1 MTKDINV
8 LVADDHELLREGLAQ
23 FLENCDGIH
32 VVGMAQDGQEA
43 LELCARLKPDVVL
56 MDIRMPRM
64 DGITAT
70 RLIRKDYPDIHVVIL
85 ASDPYDP
92 ENENP
97 YSAGASSV
105 LLKHVSIDEI
115 STALRKAAAVDPDEL
130 PPDDLPPDKT

>member
-1 MTKDINV
+1 VTKDINV

-32 VVGMAQDGQEA
+32 VIGTAGDGQEA
-43 LELCARLKPDVVL
+43 LDMCARLNPDVVV

-70 RLIRKDYPDIHVVIL
+70 RLIRQQFADIRVVIL

-92 ENENP
+92 DNENP
-97 YSAGASSV
+97 YSAGASSI
-105 LLKHVSIDEI
+105 LLKHVSINEI
-115 STALRKAAAVDPDEL
+115 STALRKAVAEAPDKL
-130 PPDDLPPDKT
+130 PPQ

>member
-1 MTKDINV
+1 VAKDINV
-8 LVADDHELLREGLAQ
+8 LVADDHGLLREGLAQ

-32 VVGMAQDGQEA
+32 VVGTAQDGQEA
-43 LELCARLKPDVVL
+43 LDLCRRLKPDVVL

-70 RLIRKDYPDIHVVIL
+70 RLIRQQFSNIRVVIL

-92 ENENP
+92 DNENP
-97 YSAGASSV
+97 HSAGASSV

-115 STALRKAAAVDPDEL
+115 SQALRKAA
-130 PPDDLPPDKT
+130 DLNPE

>member
-1 MTKDINV
+1 MAKDINV

-23 FLENCDGIH
+23 FLENCDNIH
-32 VVGMAQDGQEA
+32 VVGVAQDGLEA

-70 RLIRKDYPDIHVVIL
+70 RLIRQQYPAIRVVIL

-92 ENENP
+92 DNENP
-97 YSAGASSV
+97 FSAGASSV
-105 LLKHVSIDEI
+105 LLKHVSINEI
-115 STALRKAAAVDPDEL
+115 SQALRKAANTDPE
-130 PPDDLPPDKT
+130 